1 MRLLP
6 GLKRSLIWRKNKDC
20 RNKDAGLRL
29 EEMIVRNSKN
39 TWNVLARACT
49 HQQLIHMAGA
59 GDCGDSQIEPR
70 PSTLTDRSWIKE
82 PGGAHFIFWLLN
94 KLLWKPWPNYR
105 WFMVTYPVIS
115 WWFSAMLDY
124 QRVYMLRF
132 TITKKCYHNL
142 SHLIPE
148 NMSRFHQQCRH
159 SWYNRVNQLDGVFVL
174 SIIFC

>member
-1 MRLLP
+1 
-6 GLKRSLIWRKNKDC
+6 
-20 RNKDAGLRL
+20 
-29 EEMIVRNSKN
+29 MIVRNSKN

-49 HQQLIHMAGA
+49 HQQLTHMAGT

-70 PSTLTDRSWIKE
+70 PSTLTDRSWMKE

-124 QRVYMLRF
+124 QRVYMRRF
-132 TITKKCYHNL
+132 TITKNAIITSPIWSQKING
-142 SHLIPE
+142 
-148 NMSRFHQQCRH
+148 FHQQCRH
-159 SWYNRVNQLDGVFVL
+159 SWYNWVNKLNGVFVL
-174 SIIFC
+174 SIIFWEEWGNVSTDLLFLFAGLI